1 MMRGKGTKVMSVQ
14 EIANIQEEKKDLQQA
29 LKEGEGYGAGTG
41 REVDTSVFK
50 KQIDRFDKLLEEAKP
65 GRLTG
70 TQKDSLAREAK
81 DLEEKFMEGL
91 PTKYEMDH
99 PAKCPGAVRKHMKWL
114 SRFEKTG
121 MIDRYRTIQRLLNPG
136 EELSIERLRKEK

>member
-1 MMRGKGTKVMSVQ
+1 MSVQ